1 MRSEEDLI
9 RTLRTAAGHA
19 GSDGLARAVAARR
32 RVRRVRQRMQMVL
45 AAAAVVVV
53 AGATAAVLS
62 RGGEQVRPAVTVT
75 TVPATPTSRE
85 AVAGQKIRPAAEVW
99 PEAVFTMPAEAAGG
113 WKYRPV
119 TGLSPT
125 EVLLSAESAFEKAGR
140 LEVYDSAAKSARVLG
155 DVPAPEGVKGYF
167 VQDFEVGGQHIAW
180 YGTTPNTPDKW
191 SDFWI
196 MPRAGGTAKRV
207 GEVTGPMSEVDR
219 IGVTDDSVVWSV
231 EQGGVYRM
239 PLTGGTPERVADEL
253 HLMSWPL
260 AAGYA
265 KDGESGRKSQDR
277 VVNLETGQTVTVPAP
292 AGVTFLTCGPVWC
305 YGAGDD
311 RTIVQRHDG
320 SDRRD
325 LPAAVRLHGMSE
337 LLGDRFALLTPY
349 RSGDPAKVYAPLV
362 ATYDPVTGLMGGM
375 SRMPSDGGG
384 AGFGRGI
391 SSSPTTIVYWD
402 EDVRSSL
409 VCTTKGRGKQCET
422 KQRGGGKEL
431 TIVNLAAVTAGSG

>member
-19 GSDGLARAVAARR
+19 GSDGLASAVAARR
-32 RVRRVRQRMQMVL
+32 RVRRVRQRIQMVL

-75 TVPATPTSRE
+75 AVPATPTPKE
-85 AVAGQKIRPAAEVW
+85 AVVKQKIRPAAEVW
-99 PEAVFTMPAEAAGG
+99 PEAVFTMPAKSADG
-113 WKYRPV
+113 WRYRPV
-119 TGLSPT
+119 TGLSAT
-125 EVLLSAESAFEKAGR
+125 EVLLSAESSFEKAGR

-167 VQDFEVGGQHIAW
+167 VQDFEVGEQHIAW
-180 YGTTPNTPDKW
+180 YGTTPNSPDKW
-191 SDFWI
+191 ADFWI
-196 MPRAGGTAKRV
+196 MPRVGGQAKRV

-219 IGVTDDSVVWSV
+219 IGVTGDSVVWSV
-231 EQGGVYRM
+231 HQGGVYRM

-260 AAGYA
+260 AVGYA
-265 KDGESGRKSQDR
+265 DGGENRGRRHDR
-277 VVNLETGQTVTVPAP
+277 VVDLETGQTVTVPAP
-292 AGVTFLTCGPVWC
+292 AKVTSLTCGPVWC
-305 YGAGDD
+305 YGAAGD

-320 SDRRD
+320 SDRKD
-325 LPAAVRLHGMSE
+325 LPAEVRMHGMTE
-337 LLGDRFALLTPY
+337 LLGDRFALLTAY
-349 RSGDPAKVYAPLV
+349 RSGDPAKEYVPLA

-391 SSSPTTIVYWD
+391 SSSPSTIVYWD
-402 EDVRSSL
+402 EDVRSSQ
-409 VCTTKGRGKQCET
+409 VCTTKEGAKVCEA
-422 KQRGGGKEL
+422 KELGGGKEFTVL
-431 TIVNLAAVTAGSG
+431 NVAAVTPGD